1 MSTLR
6 ANDFQAR
13 LPASIETPAVL
24 SFSHKNGLADYLTV
38 AADLFRTH
46 FDLQSPFSWHLQEDM
61 DSGDQYL
68 EFNAVVGGGVAK
80 VLEAY
85 DKFTGEWI
93 RQVPASARQ
102 RIRFTYSLA

>member
-6 ANDFQAR
+6 ANRFQAKS
-13 LPASIETPAVL
+13 PASIQTPAVM
-24 SFSHKNGLADYLTV
+24 SFCNTNGLSDYLTI
-38 AADLFRTH
+38 AADLFRRH
-46 FDLQSPFSWHLQEDM
+46 FELQSPFEWRLQEDM

-68 EFNAVVGGGVAK
+68 ELHALVGGGMTQ

-93 RQVPASARQ
+93 KQAPASARQ